1 MIAVGAGRRG
11 SSGGHRLEYGLCKVE
26 KQQQLK
32 GGVINCEKAMPGK
45 SGVSRVYPNACK
57 DLGEEFYDYDQLVLE
72 YG

>member
-1 MIAVGAGRRG
+1 
-11 SSGGHRLEYGLCKVE
+11 
-26 KQQQLK
+26 
-32 GGVINCEKAMPGK
+32 MPGK